1 MMLWHD
7 IMRFYHAKRALRY
20 ALLSRSHVEK
30 GEAHMR
36 RAREIEGRTA

>member
-20 ALLSRSHVEK
+20 AVLSRYHVEK

-36 RAREIEGRTA
+36 RARAIARRSA